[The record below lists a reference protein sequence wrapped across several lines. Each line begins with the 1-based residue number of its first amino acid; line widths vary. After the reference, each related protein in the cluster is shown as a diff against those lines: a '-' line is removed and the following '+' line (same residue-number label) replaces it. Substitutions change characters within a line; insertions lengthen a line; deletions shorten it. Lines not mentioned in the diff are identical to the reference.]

1 MLKSLKHARCF
12 FRNTKLEE
20 IFFLSPFFFF
30 GYLLN
35 SKNVEFLLTVIS
47 ICTREH
53 TYDATEHAM
62 NYEKVQKYLKSLQ
75 AAGVSNYDLNGYQ
88 NYINNA
94 KLHRQRSLM
103 TIPRPSSHHPHH
115 GISPYQIPIYAT
127 PPSVSS
133 GYLTNARM
141 YTMPHSYQS
150 NFYQDY
156 YYNHDDR
163 RSPRDYQEK
172 RGERR
177 KKSTT
182 DDANLSYTGVDRDLA
197 DSYLK
202 SMENRDQQL

>member
-1 MLKSLKHARCF
+1 MLVF
-12 FRNTKLEE
+12 F
-20 IFFLSPFFFF
+20 
-30 GYLLN
+30 YH
-35 SKNVEFLLTVIS
+35 
-47 ICTREH
+47 REH
-53 TYDATEHAM
+53 AYDATEHAM

-75 AAGVSNYDLNGYQ
+75 AAGVASNYDLNGYQ

-94 KLHRQRSLM
+94 KLHRQRSMM
-103 TIPRPSSHHPHH
+103 TILRPAQSANHHH
-115 GISPYQIPIYAT
+115 GVSPYHIPIYAT
-127 PPSVSS
+127 PPSISS

-156 YYNHDDR
+156 YYTHDDR

-172 RGERR
+172 RSERR
-177 KKSTT
+177 KKKSNT
-182 DDANLSYTGVDRDLA
+182 DDANLSYTGADRELA